1 MQCNIGIKS
10 EFEWYFDGESN
21 SALYGKGSDNV
32 VGTADL
38 YKQRA
43 WVFIDR
49 IVKRPDVL
57 SNIMK
62 QIASI
67 TVHELIHLCGYEE
80 DVAVR
85 GEDLL
90 IWDGWSWRH
99 CPLVRSD

>member
-1 MQCNIGIKS
+1 MICNVGLGS
-10 EFEWYFDGESN
+10 EFEWYFNGASN
-21 SALYGKGSDNV
+21 SKLYGKDSDKV
-32 VGTADL
+32 VGAADL

-49 IVKRPDVL
+49 IVKRSDVL

-90 IWDGWSWRH
+90 IWDGWSWCHR
-99 CPLVRSD
+99 PLVRSD